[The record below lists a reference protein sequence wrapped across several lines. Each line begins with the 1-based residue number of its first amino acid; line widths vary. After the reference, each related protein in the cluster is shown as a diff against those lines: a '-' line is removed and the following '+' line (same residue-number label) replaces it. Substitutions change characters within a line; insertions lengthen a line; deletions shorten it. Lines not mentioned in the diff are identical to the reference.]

1 MKYDWLDAYLL
12 QKRGVTKDLQPVWN
26 WVRYHIGGKMFAAV
40 CLDDAGRPY
49 YINLRLEPMNGEF
62 LRAQYAGDVI
72 PGYYSDK
79 VHWNSVNPDG
89 AVPDDTLRAMLD
101 ESYRLVLGGLP
112 KKRQREALGLTC
124 CGTECGGCAFFEK
137 ECAGCNAL
145 AGKAFHAPPGRAC
158 PIYACAVNRNHRA
171 TCAGCEKL
179 PCEIW
184 KSTRDPQLSDAA
196 FADSIAQRV
205 RNLKGE

>member
-79 VHWNSVNPDG
+79 VHWTSVNPDG
-89 AVPDDTLRAMLD
+89 AVPDETLRALLD

-112 KKRQREALGLTC
+112 KKR
-124 CGTECGGCAFFEK
+124 
-137 ECAGCNAL
+137 
-145 AGKAFHAPPGRAC
+145 
-158 PIYACAVNRNHRA
+158 
-171 TCAGCEKL
+171 
-179 PCEIW
+179 
-184 KSTRDPQLSDAA
+184 
-196 FADSIAQRV
+196 
-205 RNLKGE
+205 

>member
-49 YINLRLEPMNGEF
+49 YINLRLEPMNG
-62 LRAQYAGDVI
+62 
-72 PGYYSDK
+72 K
-79 VHWNSVNPDG
+79 V
-89 AVPDDTLRAMLD
+89 
-101 ESYRLVLGGLP
+101 
-112 KKRQREALGLTC
+112 
-124 CGTECGGCAFFEK
+124 
-137 ECAGCNAL
+137 
-145 AGKAFHAPPGRAC
+145 FHAPAGRAC